1 MSGIKIPV
9 TVDLV
14 SNLSEQVKREAEK
27 TKTGLNNGSLGLN
40 TSDDIKQVNALN
52 SAVQKL
58 KVGIAEANKQGLDI
72 TPADSGGAIADYHE
86 AVDALTEKKKA
97 LDQSAISPDV
107 DRALKDAR
115 AYQRELSAIDKS
127 LKRIN
132 SAKQF
137 SDKVAGRAASPAER
151 ESIASHLA
159 RSRNPLVRNAINSG
173 DDFESAVRRAIP
185 DKKAAD
191 TFLKHQAQVA
201 RVGTGVGL
209 EIDPAT
215 GGARNA
221 GSGVPP
227 MRGVSR
233 FAGAAGGAMGG
244 MLAGAGDGGVFGSL
258 GRMAGTGIG
267 MGAGA
272 MIGGPAG
279 AVAGAGVAGLLTS
292 ALGGI
297 GQKIDQAMSDALQE
311 GIDTSRLRHTLGDAS
326 IDFERLRDKT
336 RLAAEGMG
344 ISYTESIKYA
354 KQFAKTA
361 NVSGRFGAA
370 GMDGELKNA
379 YGFSKSMG
387 IDAGAGVDFF
397 AKMRLAGVTDDEKG
411 SRKIGLAVA
420 DAIAAGGNTAKS
432 DEVLSAISGF
442 AQQATRMA
450 LGGSPDVS
458 AFASMMAAG
467 TSQKVAGMDVAGTSS
482 MIGRMDASVR
492 SGGTFGDPS
501 RLFMTNALW
510 GDGMSHYDAQNL
522 MQGGMFGTKAG
533 RFGGDSLFMKH
544 AVATGDNA
552 AIQKG
557 KLLSSGADANKTNLS
572 RIMESLKREAPNSE
586 ARIAMLANLTQSGD
600 QDQARAIELMA
611 ANDPGGSRL
620 QERMKRLKIDP
631 GKIADTSVGGL
642 AELESGDASVL
653 EKYKERLLK
662 GDGVKVATKEEA
674 AAVKGAGDSEQLRDV
689 LIKAFASRG
698 AQETAGEKALQV
710 QTDLKDKLVE
720 FAGHMMPATTKIQE
734 AMLALVTKLAPD
746 SDYAKEIKAKKEEEA
761 AKTSVGKIDDSI
773 AAANKTI
780 NDPNA
785 TKAEKEAAKRMLG
798 HLETAKNA
806 EVTNYEKKHGKSL
819 FAGKGADKDAPTED
833 PAVAA
838 EQARAA
844 KVKMLRDSMATF
856 DKPSPEEESATGER
870 KEKLKKMRE
879 AGKAQIQAQIDAA
892 EGNKPEARSS
902 AIQGKNGAD
911 MKAAREAAES
921 DPSRPFVTEREKRQL
936 SSVKLSEEEKATLN
950 EVTGGDAGGIEYL
963 TNVLKT
969 ENRGKSSVDNNAVSP
984 VGAAGAFQFM
994 PKTASS
1000 LGLSNEGRFDFKQS
1014 AAAGYK
1020 LYKDLHRQHG
1030 GDLDKMYAGWNGS
1043 PALAKLAGRSGNKEN
1058 DDYVRYA
1065 QYLRGASMPPSNARL
1080 PAPEEAPSAMAR
1092 AKPESVPSDAMT
1104 PMPKDALAAR
1114 DRAREADRIEFAHTF
1129 SFTDPRGQQ
1138 IAKPIIAT
1146 NTWSGRSSASPGQP
1160 S

>member
-58 KVGIAEANKQGLDI
+58 KTAITDANKQGVDI
-72 TPADSGGAIADYHE
+72 TSVDSGSALSEYQGAIE
-86 AVDALTEKKKA
+86 AIAEAQKKLGKT
-97 LDQSAISPDV
+97 SVSPDV
-107 DRALKDAR
+107 DRALKEAK
-115 AYQRELSAIDKS
+115 AYRRELSAIDKS

-151 ESIASHLA
+151 EAIAGHLA
-159 RSRNPLVRNAINSG
+159 RSRNSIVRNAINSG
-173 DDFESAVRRAIP
+173 DDFEAAVRRAIP

-191 TFLKHQAQVA
+191 ALLKHQAQTA
-201 RVGTGVGL
+201 RVGTGIGL

-221 GSGVPP
+221 GSGMPP

-233 FAGAAGGAMGG
+233 FAGAAGAAMGG

-279 AVAGAGVAGLLTS
+279 AVAGAGIAGLLTS

-326 IDFERLRDKT
+326 IEFGRLRDKT

-354 KQFAKTA
+354 KQFTKTG
-361 NVSGRFGAA
+361 NLSGRDGAE
-370 GMDGELKNA
+370 GLDGELKNA
-379 YGFSKSMG
+379 YGFSKSTG
-387 IDAGAGVDFF
+387 IDAGASVDFF

-420 DAIAAGGNTAKS
+420 DAIAAGGGTAKS

-442 AQQATRMA
+442 AQQATRMS

-458 AFASMMAAG
+458 AYASMMAAG

-482 MIGRMDASVR
+482 MMGRMDASVR

-501 RLFMTNALW
+501 RLFMMQALG
-510 GDGMSHYDAQNL
+510 GDDRNMSIYDAKNL

-552 AIQKG
+552 AIKKG

-572 RIMESLKREAPNSE
+572 RIMEALKREAPSSE
-586 ARIAMLANLTQSGD
+586 ARIAMLANLTQGGD

-631 GKIADTSVGGL
+631 GKVANTAVGGL
-642 AELESGDASVL
+642 AELENGDASVL

-662 GDGVKVATKEEA
+662 GDGFKKATAEEA
-674 AAVKGAGDSEQLRDV
+674 ASIKGASGDSEALRDV
-689 LIKAFASRG
+689 LVKMVASRG
-698 AQETAGEKALQV
+698 TQETAGEKALQV
-710 QTDLKDKLVE
+710 QTDLKDKLTE

-761 AKTSVGKIDDSI
+761 AKASVGKIDESI

-785 TKAEKEAAKRMLG
+785 TKEQKDAARRMLG
-798 HLETAKNA
+798 HLETAKKA
-806 EVTNYEKKHGKSL
+806 EVENYEKKHGKLL
-819 FAGKGADKDAPTED
+819 FAGKDADKDASREA

-838 EQARAA
+838 DQARAA
-844 KVKMLRDSMATF
+844 KVKMLRDSMATL
-856 DKPSPEEESATGER
+856 DKPSTEEESATGER

-879 AGKAQIQAQIDAA
+879 AGKAQIQSQIDAA

-911 MKAAREAAES
+911 MKAARESAES
-921 DPSRPFVTEREKRQL
+921 DPSRPFVNDREKRQL
-936 SSVKLSEEEKATLN
+936 ASVKLSDSEQSALN
-950 EVTGGDAGGIEYL
+950 EATGGDAKANEFL
-963 TNVLKT
+963 TNILKV

-1014 AAAGYK
+1014 SAAAYK
-1020 LYKDLHRQHG
+1020 LYKDLYRQHG

-1043 PALAKLAGRSGNKEN
+1043 PSLAKLAGRSGNKEN

-1065 QYLRGASMPPSNARL
+1065 QHLRGAKPEPMPP
-1080 PAPEEAPSAMAR
+1080 
-1092 AKPESVPSDAMT
+1092 DAMT
-1104 PMPKDALAAR
+1104 PMPKDALAVR
-1114 DRAREADRIEFAHTF
+1114 DRAREKDQIEFSHTF
-1129 SFTDPRGQQ
+1129 SFMDPRGQQ
-1138 IAKPIIAT
+1138 IASPIVAT
-1146 NTWSGRSSASPGQP
+1146 NTWGGRSSASPGQ
-1160 S
+1160 SS